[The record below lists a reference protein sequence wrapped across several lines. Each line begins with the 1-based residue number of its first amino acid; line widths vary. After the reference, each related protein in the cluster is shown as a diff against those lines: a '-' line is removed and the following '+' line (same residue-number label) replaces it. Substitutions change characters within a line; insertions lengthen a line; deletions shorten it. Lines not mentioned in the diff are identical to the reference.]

1 MINSIIF
8 DFDNTL
14 YDYDICNNAALEKL
28 FISISNDFGIDINII
43 KQSYNLINKN
53 IKLSNNY
60 SNKFNKII
68 YIKKLFESLSITSK
82 FIQIYLDIYNNEF
95 NIKFK
100 LYDNVIELFK
110 ILKNNNINI
119 VILSNNIFYQQYNK
133 LLISGLLD
141 YIDIIQTT
149 DECGEEKP
157 NINPF
162 LTTINKLNNISKT
175 DFQYIAYVGDNF
187 EHDIEPSL
195 KLNILPFYFLK
206 NTNNYILKSRVNLKN
221 KYFEFTDYS
230 LLCKFFTEYFKVTNE
245 LMFLSKYFG
254 QSNLN
259 VQGPGGNIS
268 IKLDDIIFIKSSGSV
283 LGNISYNDG
292 YCLAN
297 NRKCLEL
304 LELKKDLE
312 LKNTKLFGYK
322 IPSMETF
329 FHSFM
334 KKYTVHIHFTLANI
348 FFCRNE
354 KYHLRNFPYYYKV
367 VPYISPGIQLS
378 ESIKS
383 LYDDE
388 TDIYFLENHGLVI
401 TNDNYLK
408 LIEIYEFVYE
418 YFNDLLNNAFDKEYQ
433 SFFIQKSIFNNFSK
447 SVVVRNIAFPTDIL
461 YNIKYCFPDLAIF
474 IEKICIIDE
483 LSKVDPMSN
492 IIIYKNGVYVVADTL
507 QKCYYIIELLDKYK
521 ILCDYSYDNLKIIND
536 TKYLQNMEQ
545 EKFRKL

>member
-14 YDYDICNNAALEKL
+14 YDYDICNNSALDKL
-28 FISISNDFGIDINII
+28 FISISNDFNIDINII

-60 SNKFNKII
+60 SNKFNKIL
-68 YIKKLFESLSITSK
+68 YIKQLFESLNVSPK
-82 FIQIYLDIYNNEF
+82 FIDKYLDLYNNEF
-95 NIKFK
+95 NIFFK

-110 ILKNNNINI
+110 FLKNNNIKI
-119 VILSNNIFYQQYNK
+119 GILSNNIFHQQYNK

-141 YIDIIQTT
+141 YIDVIQTT

-157 NINPF
+157 NTNPF
-162 LTTINKLNNISKT
+162 LTIIYKLNNVSKT
-175 DFQYIAYVGDNF
+175 DFQYIAYIGDNF
-187 EHDIEPSL
+187 EHDIEPAL

-206 NTNNYILKSRVNLKN
+206 NNNKNNFINLNDKYI
-221 KYFEFTDYS
+221 EFTDYNV
-230 LLCKFFTEYFKVTNE
+230 LYNFFKEYFKTTNE
-245 LMFLSKYFG
+245 LIFLSKYFG

-268 IKLDDIIFIKSSGSV
+268 IKLNDIIFIKSSGSV
-283 LGNISYNDG
+283 LGNIAYNDG

-297 NRKCLEL
+297 NKMCLEL
-304 LELKKDLE
+304 LDVKKDLE
-312 LKNTKLFGYK
+312 LKNTKIIGHK

-367 VPYISPGIQLS
+367 IPYIPPGIQLS

-383 LYDDE
+383 FYDDE
-388 TDIYFLENHGLVI
+388 TDIYFLENHGMVI

-408 LIEIYEFVYE
+408 IIEMYEFIYE

-433 SFFIQKSIFNNFSK
+433 SFFIQKSIFNNYGK
-447 SVVVRNIAFPTDIL
+447 SVVVRNINFPTDIL

-474 IEKICIIDE
+474 IEKICITDE
-483 LSKVDPMSN
+483 LSNIDYKAN
-492 IIIYKNGVYVVADTL
+492 IIIYKNGVFVVGDTL

-521 ILCDYSYDNLKIIND
+521 ILCDYSYDNLKIIDD

-545 EKFRKL
+545 EKFRKS

>member
-14 YDYDICNNAALEKL
+14 YDYDICNNSALDKL
-28 FISISNDFGIDINII
+28 FISISNDFNIDINII

-68 YIKKLFESLSITSK
+68 YIKQLFESLNVSPK
-82 FIQIYLDIYNNEF
+82 FIDKYLDLYNNEF
-95 NIKFK
+95 NIFFK

-110 ILKNNNINI
+110 FLKNNNIKI
-119 VILSNNIFYQQYNK
+119 GILSNNIFHQQYNK

-141 YIDIIQTT
+141 YIDVIQTT

-162 LTTINKLNNISKT
+162 LTIIYKLNNVSKT
-175 DFQYIAYVGDNF
+175 DSQYIAYIGDNF
-187 EHDIEPSL
+187 EHDIEPAL

-206 NTNNYILKSRVNLKN
+206 NNNKNNFINLNDKYI
-221 KYFEFTDYS
+221 EFTDYNV
-230 LLCKFFTEYFKVTNE
+230 LYNFFKEYFKTTNE
-245 LMFLSKYFG
+245 LIFLSKYFG

-283 LGNISYNDG
+283 LGNIAYNDG

-297 NRKCLEL
+297 NKMCLEL
-304 LELKKDLE
+304 LDVKKDLE
-312 LKNTKLFGYK
+312 LKNTKIIGHK

-334 KKYTVHIHFTLANI
+334 KKYTVHIHFTMANI

-367 VPYISPGIQLS
+367 IPYIPPGIQLS

-383 LYDDE
+383 FYDDE
-388 TDIYFLENHGLVI
+388 TDIYFLENHGMVI

-408 LIEIYEFVYE
+408 IIEMYEFIYE

-433 SFFIQKSIFNNFSK
+433 SFFIQKSIFNNFGK
-447 SVVVRNIAFPTDIL
+447 SVVVRNISFPTDIL

-474 IEKICIIDE
+474 IEKICITNE
-483 LSKVDPMSN
+483 LSNIDYKAN
-492 IIIYKNGVYVVADTL
+492 IIIYKNGVFVVGDTL

-521 ILCDYSYDNLKIIND
+521 ILCDYSYDNLKIIDD

-545 EKFRKL
+545 EKFRKI

>member
-14 YDYDICNNAALEKL
+14 YDYDICNNSALDKL
-28 FISISNDFGIDINII
+28 FNSLSYDFNIDINII

-68 YIKKLFESLSITSK
+68 YIKQLFESLSVSPK
-82 FIQIYLDIYNNEF
+82 FIDKYLDLYNNEF
-95 NIKFK
+95 NIFFK

-110 ILKNNNINI
+110 FLKNNNIKI
-119 VILSNNIFYQQYNK
+119 GILSNNIFHQQYNK

-141 YIDIIQTT
+141 YIDVIQTT

-162 LTTINKLNNISKT
+162 LTIIYKLNNVSKT
-175 DFQYIAYVGDNF
+175 DFQYIAYIGDNF

-206 NTNNYILKSRVNLKN
+206 NNNKNNFINLNDKYI
-221 KYFEFTDYS
+221 EFTDYNV
-230 LLCKFFTEYFKVTNE
+230 LYNFFKEYFKTTNQ
-245 LMFLSKYFG
+245 LIFLSKYFG

-268 IKLDDIIFIKSSGSV
+268 IKLNDIIFIKSSGSV
-283 LGNISYNDG
+283 LGNIAYNDG

-297 NRKCLEL
+297 NKMCLEL
-304 LELKKDLE
+304 LDVKKDLE
-312 LKNTKLFGYK
+312 LKNTKIIGHK

-367 VPYISPGIQLS
+367 IPYIPPGIKLS

-383 LYDDE
+383 FYDDE
-388 TDIYFLENHGLVI
+388 TDIYFLENHGMVI

-408 LIEIYEFVYE
+408 IIEMYEFIYE

-433 SFFIQKSIFNNFSK
+433 SFFIQKSIFNNFGK
-447 SVVVRNIAFPTDIL
+447 SVVVRNISFPTDIL

-474 IEKICIIDE
+474 IEKICITDE
-483 LSKVDPMSN
+483 LSNIDYKAN
-492 IIIYKNGVYVVADTL
+492 IIIYKNGVFVVGDTL

-521 ILCDYSYDNLKIIND
+521 ILCDYSYDNLKIIDD

-545 EKFRKL
+545 EKFRKI